1 LTAASRK
8 SPPNVPTRVAARFR
22 RDVPLALLDAAAVF
36 LAYLATLVLRFDG
49 SVPKEYWKNFRW
61 FVPIVILLHLV
72 ANYVL
77 GLYGQMWRYASVQEA
92 RRVLL
97 AGLSGIAFVLGTSF
111 WITRSGRPLPLSVIV
126 LGGTISLMAFGAL
139 RFQSRLFALKRRIA
153 DPSTRSVKRV
163 LLVGAGDAGAIVLAD
178 IMKNPSLGLKPVGI
192 VDDDR
197 SKVGLQ
203 LHGVPVLG
211 SRGTIP
217 TLAARLNVDEVLLT
231 IPSAESEVVREI
243 AALCEEADVHLRVLP
258 SVREIVGGKV
268 GARDFRDLQIEDL
281 LGRQQVKTD
290 LRAVQ
295 AMLKGRRV
303 MITGA
308 GGSIGSEIARQV
320 TAFEPARL
328 MLLDN
333 DETHLHDV
341 MTDLSRVEGVIP
353 VLADIRDRL
362 RIIQIFQDLAPD
374 VVFHAA
380 ALKHVPVLEIHPR
393 EAVFTNVLGTAN
405 VADAAVVGG
414 AERFVLISTDK
425 AVRPSSVMGGSKRF
439 AEEIVRSV
447 AGDGRAYCSVRFG
460 NVLGSRGSVIP
471 TFLRQIGSGGPI
483 TVTDPS
489 MTRYFMS
496 VHEAVQLVLQAGALC
511 TGGEVF
517 TLEMGEQVNIMDL
530 ARKLIRLSGRVPD
543 VDVKI
548 EVVGVRPG
556 EKLAEDLHDRDEE
569 PMPTGHP
576 GVVMSLPPAPERAR
590 LKRRLREL
598 QLLVEEGAVE
608 QLAAQMKAPQDPV
621 ARPKEAV

>member
-1 LTAASRK
+1 
-8 SPPNVPTRVAARFR
+8 VE
-22 RDVPLALLDAAAVF
+22 
-36 LAYLATLVLRFDG
+36 
-49 SVPKEYWKNFRW
+49 SV
-61 FVPIVILLHLV
+61 
-72 ANYVL
+72 
-77 GLYGQMWRYASVQEA
+77 
-92 RRVLL
+92 
-97 AGLSGIAFVLGTSF
+97 T
-111 WITRSGRPLPLSVIV
+111 
-126 LGGTISLMAFGAL
+126 
-139 RFQSRLFALKRRIA
+139 
-153 DPSTRSVKRV
+153 
-163 LLVGAGDAGAIVLAD
+163 
-178 IMKNPSLGLKPVGI
+178 
-192 VDDDR
+192 
-197 SKVGLQ
+197 
-203 LHGVPVLG
+203 
-211 SRGTIP
+211 
-217 TLAARLNVDEVLLT
+217 
-231 IPSAESEVVREI
+231 
-243 AALCEEADVHLRVLP
+243 
-258 SVREIVGGKV
+258 
-268 GARDFRDLQIEDL
+268 
-281 LGRQQVKTD
+281 
-290 LRAVQ
+290 
-295 AMLKGRRV
+295 
-303 MITGA
+303 
-308 GGSIGSEIARQV
+308 
-320 TAFEPARL
+320 
-328 MLLDN
+328 
-333 DETHLHDV
+333 
-341 MTDLSRVEGVIP
+341 P

-405 VADAAVVGG
+405 VADASVVAG

-439 AEEIVRSV
+439 AEEIVRSL

-548 EVVGVRPG
+548 EIVGVRPG
-556 EKLAEDLHDRDEE
+556 EKLVEDLHDRDEE

-608 QLAAQMKAPQDPV
+608 ELAAQMKTSQDPV